1 MFSRRQASTSSN
13 ADLPLHAPAFAE
25 RLEHAKR
32 GDAEALSALYRQF
45 LPRVFGA
52 IAAHVPDRATAE
64 DLTSD
69 VFLKMVEGI
78 RQVRTS
84 GEAGFAAW
92 IFQIARL
99 TIASYYRKLQRQP
112 SLLPMDAS
120 LWEQDEHHERYQF
133 LASASDVDPAHL
145 AEARDEWSTV
155 VRAIHA
161 LTEEQRQVLV
171 ARLIFGYD
179 IATVAQMVGKTA
191 NAVKALEF
199 RALRSLR
206 SKLTR
211 STPPEAVLAAEN
223 R

>member
-1 MFSRRQASTSSN
+1 MFSRRQASTSSH
-13 ADLPLHAPAFAE
+13 ADLPAHALAFAE
-25 RLEHAKR
+25 RLEQAKR

-52 IAAHVPDRATAE
+52 IATHVPDRATAE

-112 SLLPMDAS
+112 ALLPMDT
-120 LWEQDEHHERYQF
+120 LQDEQSERYRF
-133 LASASDVDPAHL
+133 LAGASDVDPAHL

-211 STPPEAVLAAEN
+211 STRTEVALATEN
-223 R
+223 